1 MVGSLAGE
9 TSGGEDSERQD
20 APGPKRRA
28 LRNGGRARGG
38 RGGPNGL
45 LLRGRNEFVKRRDE
59 SVCDASER
67 YYWLQ
72 SPVCLE
78 RREDPRAGA
87 SSPRLLVQLAR
98 KTGCALSRIFGVG
111 LR

>member
-1 MVGSLAGE
+1 M
-9 TSGGEDSERQD
+9 
-20 APGPKRRA
+20 
-28 LRNGGRARGG
+28 
-38 RGGPNGL
+38 
-45 LLRGRNEFVKRRDE
+45 KRRDE

-87 SSPRLLVQLAR
+87 SPPRLLVQLAC
-98 KTGCALSRIFGVG
+98 KTECALSQIFGVG